1 MFGAIVG
8 AITGIASAGV
18 QARAMK
24 AQGKAAEREA
34 KYNAQVMENKALAIE
49 YASQAESAR
58 MRRSQRRMAES
69 QRAAFQK
76 SGAVITEDTP
86 LQVMLEQIEEMSL
99 DVNNF
104 RRNKMIEAQ
113 HARAGKEM
121 TLYQGRNAVYLSKQ
135 KARATMLSGILSGVG
150 KIASGFT
157 PTDPAAQFNP
167 LLAEAP
173 FAEIVTTPSP
183 TSVFSNA
190 PMGYFDSFSGNYSS
204 IG

>member
-18 QARAMK
+18 QARAAR
-24 AQGKAAEREA
+24 AQGQASKREA
-34 KYNAQVMENKALAIE
+34 EYNAKLMENKALAIE
-49 YASQAESAR
+49 YASRAETDR
-58 MRRSQRRMAES
+58 MRRSQRRMAAT
-69 QRAAFQK
+69 QRAGFSKANV
-76 SGAVITEDTP
+76 VISEDTP
-86 LQVMLEQIEEMSL
+86 LEVMLEQIEEMSL

-121 TLYQGRNAVYLSKQ
+121 TLYQGENAVYLSKQ
-135 KARATMLSGILSGVG
+135 KARATMLSGVLSGVG
-150 KIASGFT
+150 KIASAYT
-157 PTDPAAQFNP
+157 PTDPADQFTYGDP
-167 LLAEAP
+167 TYGVAP
-173 FAEIVTTPSP
+173 
-183 TSVFSNA
+183 VFPNA

>member
-18 QARAMK
+18 QARAAR
-24 AQGKAAEREA
+24 AQGQASKREA
-34 KYNAQVMENKALAIE
+34 EYNAKLMENKALAIE
-49 YASQAESAR
+49 YASRAETDR
-58 MRRSQRRMAES
+58 MRRSQRRMA
-69 QRAAFQK
+69 ATQK
-76 SGAVITEDTP
+76 AGFSKANVVISEDTP
-86 LQVMLEQIEEMSL
+86 LEVMLEQIEEMSL

-121 TLYQGRNAVYLSKQ
+121 TLYQGENAVYLSKQ

-150 KIASGFT
+150 KIASAYT

-173 FAEIVTTPSP
+173 FAEIVP
-183 TSVFSNA
+183 A
-190 PMGYFDSFSGNYSS
+190 PIPNLAWRSDFMRGRL
-204 IG
+204 

>member
-18 QARAMK
+18 QARAAR
-24 AQGKAAEREA
+24 AQGQASKREA
-34 KYNAQVMENKALAIE
+34 EYNAKLMENKALAIE
-49 YASQAESAR
+49 YASRAETDR
-58 MRRSQRRMAES
+58 MRRSQRRMAAT
-69 QRAAFQK
+69 QRAGFSKANV
-76 SGAVITEDTP
+76 VISEDTP
-86 LQVMLEQIEEMSL
+86 LEVMLEQIEEMSL

-121 TLYQGRNAVYLSKQ
+121 TLYQGENAVYLSKQ

-150 KIASGFT
+150 KIASAYT

-173 FAEIVTTPSP
+173 SAEIVINPGP
-183 TSVFSNA
+183 GRF
-190 PMGYFDSFSGNYSS
+190 
-204 IG
+204 